1 MNDIPAE
8 RSARGEAG
16 TLTGRERMRHPL
28 GPNGGTRVHE
38 SPADS
43 PTLHPDTVAIVAG
56 RPPHDADQP
65 MNVPVHLTST
75 YGAGGELEYGRYGN
89 PGWTAF
95 EQALGALE
103 GGRCVAF
110 ASGMAAITAVLDLIE
125 PGGRVVAPRHSYT
138 GTVKQLE
145 ERRAKGRIEVAFVDV
160 TDTRAVADACAG
172 AAMVWFESPTNPA
185 LEVAEIEA
193 IATAAHEHGALV
205 AVDNTFATPLLQR
218 PLEHGADLVVHS
230 ATKYISGHSDVLM
243 GAAIAASDDLRA
255 ALVANRSLYGAIP
268 APLETFLALRGLRT
282 LPVRLERA
290 QSNAQELV
298 RRLTGHPSLDEVR
311 YPGFGA
317 IISIVVRGGA
327 EPADA
332 LVQRTDLWVHATSL
346 GGVESTFE
354 RRRRWPAE
362 QPTIPAGLVRLSVG
376 LEHID
381 DLHRDLLAAL
391 DSLDASH

>member
-1 MNDIPAE
+1 MHDAN
-8 RSARGEAG
+8 EAG
-16 TLTGRERMRHPL
+16 A
-28 GPNGGTRVHE
+28 
-38 SPADS
+38 PA
-43 PTLHPDTVAIVAG
+43 LHPDTLAIVAG
-56 RPPHDADQP
+56 RPPHTSGQP

-75 YGAGGELEYGRYGN
+75 YVAGGEIEYGRYGN
-89 PGWTAF
+89 PNWTAF
-95 EQALGALE
+95 EDTLGTLE

-110 ASGMAAITAVLDLIE
+110 ASGMAAIAAVFDLVE
-125 PGGRVVAPRHSYT
+125 PGGTIVAPRHSYT
-138 GTVKQLE
+138 GTIGALNELE
-145 ERRAKGRIEVAFVDV
+145 AKGRARAVFVDIS
-160 TDTRAVADACAG
+160 DTVAVAEACAD

-185 LEVAEIEA
+185 LEIADIPA
-193 IATAAHEHGALV
+193 IVQAAHEHGALV

-243 GAAIAASDDLRA
+243 GAVVATSDAHVDAI
-255 ALVANRSLYGAIP
+255 VKHRSFYGAIP

-290 QSNAQELV
+290 QANAQELV
-298 RRLTGHPSLDEVR
+298 RRLTGHPSLEEVR

-317 IISIVVRGGA
+317 IVSIVVHGGA

-332 LVQRTDLWVHATSL
+332 LVQRTSLWVHATSL

-362 QPTIPAGLVRLSVG
+362 QPTIPEGLVRLSVG
-376 LEHID
+376 LEHVD
-381 DLHRDLLAAL
+381 DLYRDLVGAL
-391 DSLDASH
+391 DSLGRLG